1 MCSSIQRF
9 KEVIIRKSKWIFLE
23 SLKSR
28 GVTKNQERDTQ
39 SPGHILLTCHQP
51 DNKSLFRKWIKFS
64 RLEDQVKKAV
74 EFSEGTGSMCWGSWS
89 SKLELNI
96 LGATFPVVQRKLYWH
111 QTFSQLFS
119 HNLEYFFLCW
129 KFCKC
134 DNLKFLCRTFLYF
147 NTFVIKTCLYCV
159 LLI

>member
-64 RLEDQVKKAV
+64 RLEDQVKKSRWIQWRYWIYV
-74 EFSEGTGSMCWGSWS
+74 LG
-89 SKLELNI
+89 KLELKTRAKYFRCNI
-96 LGATFPVVQRKLYWH
+96 PCSAEKTLLASNFFT
-111 QTFSQLFS
+111 TIFSQSRILFLV
-119 HNLEYFFLCW
+119 LE
-129 KFCKC
+129 
-134 DNLKFLCRTFLYF
+134 
-147 NTFVIKTCLYCV
+147 V
-159 LLI
+159 LQMWQS